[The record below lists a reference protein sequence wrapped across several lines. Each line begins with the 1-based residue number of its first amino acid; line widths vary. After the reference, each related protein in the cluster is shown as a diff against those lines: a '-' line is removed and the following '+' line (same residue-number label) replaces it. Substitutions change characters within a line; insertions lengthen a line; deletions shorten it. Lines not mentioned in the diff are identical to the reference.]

1 MTKTESKS
9 KKKMNLAEL
18 YGKYGTFAILV
29 VIFTLSSIFTR
40 GFATQANLTNVLR
53 QITVVTILALGATF
67 IIILGHINVAYG
79 SMIALIGV
87 ISTAIM
93 VATGNVFVAVMGA
106 VGLGLVIGAI
116 NGYVI
121 TKFHIPAFI
130 MTLAVTTVARG
141 SVLLFTNGVP
151 VTGMGKSYTFI
162 GQGYIGIMPVSVL
175 ILLVLFVLSW
185 VMLNKTRFGRHV
197 YAVGGNEQA
206 AIASGIKSKN
216 VVRKA
221 FLFDGFTAA
230 IAGVVL
236 MSRMN
241 SGQPAAGVAYEFDAI
256 TAVVVGGTSLAG
268 GSGTVVGTIIGAV
281 IVGIINNVQNLA
293 NVNTYWQQIVK
304 GLIILTAV
312 IIDKMTKQASSMKK

>member
-1 MTKTESKS
+1 
-9 KKKMNLAEL
+9 MNLAEL